1 MGSEL
6 LPSSGEKRNIK
17 IFIGQ
22 HKDLKMRLITLVA
35 FVAVIACTVA
45 APPQDGPKP
54 DSTAKPKPQTVS
66 TAKPKPQTVST
77 AKPKPPPVSTAKPKP
92 VSTAKPKPSGS
103 TAKPKPVS
111 TAKPKS
117 PVSTAKPNHST
128 TSSHSGSSKI
138 YSFSYVT
145 IAICVL
151 GKYLM

>member
-6 LPSSGEKRNIK
+6 LPSSGETRNIK
-17 IFIGQ
+17 IFIDQ

-45 APPQDGPKP
+45 APPQDGPNPKTV
-54 DSTAKPKPQTVS
+54 SSVKPKPD
-66 TAKPKPQTVST
+66 ST

-92 VSTAKPKPSGS
+92 PHVSTAKPKHP
-103 TAKPKPVS
+103 
-111 TAKPKS
+111 
-117 PVSTAKPNHST
+117 T

-145 IAICVL
+145 IAMCVL
-151 GKYLM
+151 GKY

>member
-92 VSTAKPKPSGS
+92 SGS

-111 TAKPKS
+111 TAKPKP

-138 YSFSYVT
+138 YSFSYMT

>member
-6 LPSSGEKRNIK
+6 LSSSGETRNIK

-22 HKDLKMRLITLVA
+22 HKDFKMRLITLVA

-45 APPQDGPKP
+45 APPQNGPKP
-54 DSTAKPKPQTVS
+54 VS
-66 TAKPKPQTVST
+66 TAKPKPPPVST

-103 TAKPKPVS
+103 TAKPKP
-111 TAKPKS
+111 

-138 YSFSYVT
+138 YSFSYMT

>member
-6 LPSSGEKRNIK
+6 LSSSGETRNIK

-22 HKDLKMRLITLVA
+22 HKDFKMRLITLVA

-45 APPQDGPKP
+45 APPQNGPKP
-54 DSTAKPKPQTVS
+54 VS
-66 TAKPKPQTVST
+66 TAKPKPPPVST

-92 VSTAKPKPSGS
+92 VSTAKPKPPG
-103 TAKPKPVS
+103 
-111 TAKPKS
+111 
-117 PVSTAKPNHST
+117 STAKPNHST

-138 YSFSYVT
+138 YSFSYMT

>member
-6 LPSSGEKRNIK
+6 LSSSGETRNIK

-54 DSTAKPKPQTVS
+54 DSTAKPKPQ
-66 TAKPKPQTVST
+66 PVST

-111 TAKPKS
+111 TAKPKP

-138 YSFSYVT
+138 YSFSYMT

>member
-6 LPSSGEKRNIK
+6 LSSSGETRNIK

-45 APPQDGPKP
+45 APPQDGPNSPKP
-54 DSTAKPKPQTVS
+54 NPGTTVKPKPDT
-66 TAKPKPQTVST
+66 T
-77 AKPKPPPVSTAKPKP
+77 AKPKPPGATAKPPP

-111 TAKPKS
+111 TAKPKP

-138 YSFSYVT
+138 YSFSYMT

>member
-6 LPSSGEKRNIK
+6 LPSSGETRNIK

-66 TAKPKPQTVST
+66 TAKPKPPPVST

-92 VSTAKPKPSGS
+92 VSTAKPKPVS
-103 TAKPKPVS
+103 TAKPKP
-111 TAKPKS
+111 

-128 TSSHSGSSKI
+128 TSSHSGSS
-138 YSFSYVT
+138 
-145 IAICVL
+145 
-151 GKYLM
+151 

>member
-6 LPSSGEKRNIK
+6 LSSSGETRNIK

-22 HKDLKMRLITLVA
+22 HKDFKMRLITLVA

-92 VSTAKPKPSGS
+92 PPVSTAKPKPVSTAKPKPSGS

-111 TAKPKS
+111 TA
-117 PVSTAKPNHST
+117 
-128 TSSHSGSSKI
+128 SHSGSSKI
-138 YSFSYVT
+138 YSFSYMT
-145 IAICVL
+145 
-151 GKYLM
+151 

>member
-6 LPSSGEKRNIK
+6 LSSSGETRNIK

-45 APPQDGPKP
+45 APHTDGPNSPKPNPVTTVKPKP
-54 DSTAKPKPQTVS
+54 DSTAKPKPPPVS
-66 TAKPKPQTVST
+66 TAKPKPPHVST

-92 VSTAKPKPSGS
+92 VSTAKPKP
-103 TAKPKPVS
+103 
-111 TAKPKS
+111 

-138 YSFSYVT
+138 YSFSYMT
-145 IAICVL
+145 IDICVL

>member
-6 LPSSGEKRNIK
+6 LSSSGETRNIK

-22 HKDLKMRLITLVA
+22 HKDFKMRLITLVA

-45 APPQDGPKP
+45 APPQNGPKP
-54 DSTAKPKPQTVS
+54 DSTAKPKP
-66 TAKPKPQTVST
+66 PPVST

-111 TAKPKS
+111 TAKP
-117 PVSTAKPNHST
+117 NHST

-138 YSFSYVT
+138 YSFSYMT

-151 GKYLM
+151 

>member
-6 LPSSGEKRNIK
+6 LSSSGETRNIK

-22 HKDLKMRLITLVA
+22 HKDFKMRLITLVA

-54 DSTAKPKPQTVS
+54 DSTAKPKP
-66 TAKPKPQTVST
+66 PTVST

-103 TAKPKPVS
+103 TAKP
-111 TAKPKS
+111 
-117 PVSTAKPNHST
+117 NHST

-138 YSFSYVT
+138 YSFSYMT

>member
-6 LPSSGEKRNIK
+6 LSSSGETRNIK

-22 HKDLKMRLITLVA
+22 HKDFKMRLITLVA

-111 TAKPKS
+111 TAKPKP
-117 PVSTAKPNHST
+117 PVSTAKPNHLT

-138 YSFSYVT
+138 YSFSY
-145 IAICVL
+145 
-151 GKYLM
+151 M

>member
-6 LPSSGEKRNIK
+6 LSSSGETRNIK

-45 APPQDGPKP
+45 APPQDGPNSPKP
-54 DSTAKPKPQTVS
+54 NPGTTVKPKPDT
-66 TAKPKPQTVST
+66 T
-77 AKPKPPPVSTAKPKP
+77 AKPKPPPGSTAKPKP

-111 TAKPKS
+111 TAKPKP

-138 YSFSYVT
+138 YSFSYMT